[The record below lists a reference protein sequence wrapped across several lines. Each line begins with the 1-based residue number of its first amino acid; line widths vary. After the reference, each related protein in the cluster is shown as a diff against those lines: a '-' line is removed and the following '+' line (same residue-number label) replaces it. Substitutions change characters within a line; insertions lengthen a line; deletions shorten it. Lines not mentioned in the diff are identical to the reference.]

1 MLDTHVHRGYNDHV
15 NPPRHKELLKEDEH
29 LREKVTTLLSPWARH
44 VLQPPVLCSFFFF
57 WGAGKSLLWS
67 CWIPISGLSPV
78 AAKSAF
84 LLGFHC
90 TYCLISY
97 RLHGHW
103 GHPES
108 RSSVKGK
115 GQKAKMDCVPIKGYM
130 NIYWY
135 RKKPEGA
142 FEFLVYLKNQDI
154 VEDTE
159 VFQQRFLAP
168 FPQNSP
174 CSLEINSTEA
184 ADSALYFCASSQS
197 TVLHV
202 SSS

>member
-1 MLDTHVHRGYNDHV
+1 MTTWTHHV
-15 NPPRHKELLKEDEH
+15 TRSCWRRMSTLGKKSPPCFLPEPDMCFSLLCC
-29 LREKVTTLLSPWARH
+29 AA
-44 VLQPPVLCSFFFF
+44 FFFF
-57 WGAGKSLLWS
+57 WGTGKSLLWS

-90 TYCLISY
+90 TYCLIPY
-97 RLHGHW
+97 RLHKHW

-115 GQKAKMDCVPIKGYM
+115 GQKAKMDCVPIKGHM
-130 NIYWY
+130 NIYRY

-142 FEFLVYLKNQDI
+142 FEFLVYFKNQDI

-159 VFQQRFLAP
+159 VFQQQFLDP
-168 FPQNSP
+168 WPQNSP
-174 CSLEINSTEA
+174 CSLEINST
-184 ADSALYFCASSQS
+184 
-197 TVLHV
+197 
-202 SSS
+202 

>member
-1 MLDTHVHRGYNDHV
+1 MTTWTHHVTSSCWRGMSTLGKKS
-15 NPPRHKELLKEDEH
+15 PPCFLPEPDMCFSLLCC
-29 LREKVTTLLSPWARH
+29 AA
-44 VLQPPVLCSFFFF
+44 FFFF
-57 WGAGKSLLWS
+57 WGTGKSLLWS

-90 TYCLISY
+90 IYCLIPY
-97 RLHGHW
+97 RLHEHW

-115 GQKAKMDCVPIKGYM
+115 GQKAKMDCVPIKGHM
-130 NIYWY
+130 NIYRY

-142 FEFLVYLKNQDI
+142 FEFLVYFKNQDI

-159 VFQQRFLAP
+159 VFQQQFLDP
-168 FPQNSP
+168 WPQNSP

-184 ADSALYFCASSQS
+184 ADSALYFCARSQS

-202 SSS
+202 SSC

>member
-1 MLDTHVHRGYNDHV
+1 MSTLGKKS
-15 NPPRHKELLKEDEH
+15 PPCFLPEPDM
-29 LREKVTTLLSPWARH
+29 
-44 VLQPPVLCSFFFF
+44 CF
-57 WGAGKSLLWS
+57 SLLCCAAFFS
-67 CWIPISGLSPV
+67 SGEQVSPCCEV
-78 AAKSAF
+78 VGFQSQDF
-84 LLGFHC
+84 LLWLQNQPFSWAFIALTVSFLTGSVD
-90 TYCLISY
+90 TEVIQSP
-97 RLHGHW
+97 GHL
-103 GHPES
+103 
-108 RSSVKGK
+108 VKGK
-115 GQKAKMDCVPIKGYM
+115 GQKAKMDCVPIKGHM
-130 NIYWY
+130 NIYRY

-168 FPQNSP
+168 CPQNSP